1 MIEEVFFISS
11 ENKQLRADGRAYDEL
26 RPIKIK
32 AGVLKRA
39 DGSAYVEVGGNK
51 ILASVY
57 GPRETY
63 IRRLLKPNTGVIK
76 VRYNMAPF
84 SVDDRKRPGPDRRS
98 NEISKIA
105 ADALRPALML
115 ESFPRS
121 MVDISIEIIEAEG
134 GTRCAGITAA
144 AVALADAGI
153 PMRDIPVGCAAGKM
167 NGDIVLDLSEKE
179 DKEGQADVP
188 IVILPRTGEITLLQA
203 DGKLTEDEFE
213 EALDLA
219 MEGCMRISKI
229 HKWIGRVKM
238 NVVPEISKRSI
249 VKLINNGKRADGRD
263 FDQRREIVVE
273 PGIISKAE
281 GSAKVTL
288 GDTQVIV
295 GVKPSI
301 GEPFADTPDV
311 GVLMTNCEMLPMA
324 APEFE
329 PGPPSPESIELA
341 RVVDR
346 GIRESELVD
355 LEKLCIEEGKKVWM
369 LFIDLHVIDYDGNLF
384 DCANIAVMAALL
396 NTKLPTA
403 SIVDDELVLDEENLM
418 DLPVRDK
425 VALSTFVKI
434 GNGMVLD
441 PSLEEEEVLDARL
454 SVGVTQNNSYISSMQ
469 KGGEVPLTRDEILD
483 AVHTAIATK
492 DEIYEYLE

>member
-1 MIEEVFFISS
+1 MVPLMWKLEETRS
-11 ENKQLRADGRAYDEL
+11 
-26 RPIKIK
+26 
-32 AGVLKRA
+32 
-39 DGSAYVEVGGNK
+39 
-51 ILASVY
+51 
-57 GPRETY
+57 
-63 IRRLLKPNTGVIK
+63 RLLKPNTGVIK

-229 HKWIGRVKM
+229 KK
-238 NVVPEISKRSI
+238 
-249 VKLINNGKRADGRD
+249 
-263 FDQRREIVVE
+263 
-273 PGIISKAE
+273 
-281 GSAKVTL
+281 
-288 GDTQVIV
+288 DT
-295 GVKPSI
+295 
-301 GEPFADTPDV
+301 
-311 GVLMTNCEMLPMA
+311 M
-324 APEFE
+324 
-329 PGPPSPESIELA
+329 
-341 RVVDR
+341 
-346 GIRESELVD
+346 
-355 LEKLCIEEGKKVWM
+355 
-369 LFIDLHVIDYDGNLF
+369 
-384 DCANIAVMAALL
+384 
-396 NTKLPTA
+396 
-403 SIVDDELVLDEENLM
+403 
-418 DLPVRDK
+418 
-425 VALSTFVKI
+425 
-434 GNGMVLD
+434 
-441 PSLEEEEVLDARL
+441 
-454 SVGVTQNNSYISSMQ
+454 
-469 KGGEVPLTRDEILD
+469 
-483 AVHTAIATK
+483 
-492 DEIYEYLE
+492 

>member
-1 MIEEVFFISS
+1 MFFISS

-229 HKWIGRVKM
+229 QEEALKERY
-238 NVVPEISKRSI
+238 NV
-249 VKLINNGKRADGRD
+249 NG
-263 FDQRREIVVE
+263 
-273 PGIISKAE
+273 
-281 GSAKVTL
+281 
-288 GDTQVIV
+288 
-295 GVKPSI
+295 
-301 GEPFADTPDV
+301 
-311 GVLMTNCEMLPMA
+311 
-324 APEFE
+324 
-329 PGPPSPESIELA
+329 
-341 RVVDR
+341 
-346 GIRESELVD
+346 
-355 LEKLCIEEGKKVWM
+355 
-369 LFIDLHVIDYDGNLF
+369 
-384 DCANIAVMAALL
+384 
-396 NTKLPTA
+396 
-403 SIVDDELVLDEENLM
+403 
-418 DLPVRDK
+418 
-425 VALSTFVKI
+425 
-434 GNGMVLD
+434 
-441 PSLEEEEVLDARL
+441 
-454 SVGVTQNNSYISSMQ
+454 
-469 KGGEVPLTRDEILD
+469 
-483 AVHTAIATK
+483 
-492 DEIYEYLE
+492 